1 MKDYII
7 TKAKKL
13 SEHKACVKQEVY
25 AMIEIDGKEIFGS
38 NQILNADITECPR
51 DKQDYISGAGYHLCK
66 EICNQESHA
75 EINAIKNAEQ
85 LDIDIQG
92 AKLTLVGHTYCC
104 DDCKY
109 AMAVAGII
117 EVEIL

>member
-1 MKDYII
+1 MKSYII
-7 TKAKKL
+7 EQSKKF

-25 AMIEIDGKEIFGS
+25 AMIEIDGKEIFGT
-38 NQILNADITECPR
+38 NQILNDEITECPR
-51 DKQDYISGAGYHLCK
+51 DKQGYVSGAGYHLCK

-85 LDIDIQG
+85 LGIDING

-104 DDCKY
+104 DNCKS
-109 AMAVAGII
+109 AMDIAGII